1 MMRCSRCIVSPM
13 PGRRELRVARRV
25 PISVSD
31 DVMRSVDDGLIP
43 KWSCAIRV
51 AFHRAAGEQAADHR
65 YPERIIEIAMSTRA
79 SHLDL
84 RMVQQFLAV
93 AEMLSFRKAAKQ
105 MHMAQPPLS
114 QAIMRLEA
122 LLEVQL
128 FERSPRGVRLTHAGE
143 MFKVEA
149 ARLLNQANRA
159 VERTRRAGRG
169 ELGTVHLGFI
179 APAMI
184 TLLPK
189 VILAFRERHPGVQL
203 ALHEG
208 SSKQVAAMINSDI
221 VDVGFLV
228 TPAELDPDVA
238 TEVAVV
244 DTLVAVLPAGHRLG
258 STASIRLGD
267 LADESFVMLC
277 AQGVPTL
284 STRIVGLCR
293 QAGFEPR
300 IVQEAVQ
307 ISTVLGLAAGGLGVS
322 ILPGSIVELATHD
335 AVVFKPIAGDTE
347 ALRVKICAAYRTD
360 QLSEAAQAFLATAR
374 FCADWVGE
382 EGDGVDMRRTRGAD

>member
-1 MMRCSRCIVSPM
+1 
-13 PGRRELRVARRV
+13 
-25 PISVSD
+25 
-31 DVMRSVDDGLIP
+31 
-43 KWSCAIRV
+43 
-51 AFHRAAGEQAADHR
+51 
-65 YPERIIEIAMSTRA
+65 MSTRI

-84 RMVQQFLAV
+84 LMVQRFLVV
-93 AEMLSFRKAAKQ
+93 AEMLSFRKAAEQ

-122 LLEVQL
+122 LLEARL

-149 ARLLNQANRA
+149 ERLLNQANRA

-184 TLLPK
+184 ALLPK
-189 VILAFRERHPGVQL
+189 VILAFRQRHPRVEL

-208 SSKQVAAMINSDI
+208 SSKQVAGMINSDI
-221 VDVGFLV
+221 VDIGFLV
-228 TPAELDPDVA
+228 APAELEPDVV
-238 TEVAVV
+238 TEVAMV
-244 DTLVAVLPAGHRLG
+244 DTLIVVLPAGHQL
-258 STASIRLGD
+258 SSMASIRLED

-284 STRIVGLCR
+284 STRIAGLCR

-307 ISTVLGLAAGGLGVS
+307 ISTVLGLVAGGLGVS
-322 ILPGSIVELATHD
+322 ILPGSIAGLAGQD
-335 AVVFKPIAGDTE
+335 ALVFRPIVGDTE

-360 QLSEAAQAFLATAR
+360 HLSEAAQAFLATAR
-374 FCADWVGE
+374 QSLGHYAHDLPRCVTPTAR
-382 EGDGVDMRRTRGAD
+382 GDTP